1 MLACNDM
8 ARLKGTR
15 EERRLTFKGRVSA
28 YCVCVSVNVRGGHR
42 LSDMRL
48 GAFGWFLDLVGR
60 CVKYGWKGVGFV
72 VC

>member
-15 EERRLTFKGRVSA
+15 EERRSKFKGRVSA
-28 YCVCVSVNVRGGHR
+28 YCVCVSVNVIAVHR

-48 GAFGWFLDLVGR
+48 VFGRLVPGLGR
-60 CVKYGWKGVGFV
+60 ALCKYDWKGAGFV
-72 VC
+72 AC